1 MTLQELKQ
9 QIESRSMKDTFIIF
23 KGKNH
28 FISNQY
34 YRAIA
39 EALSTGITY
48 LEDLSSL
55 NSDSFD
61 IFFGGSTDNN
71 LRVFNVDTLDYYS
84 DSLLREQRLVI
95 LCKNV
100 EKSTQTLYKDHIV
113 EVDELE
119 EWQIQDYLY
128 SIAKGMDTKYIDW
141 LIKRCNGDIHRLQLE
156 IDKLLI
162 FEENERNIVF
172 NMMVQDNAFSDTT
185 DDNIFD
191 FTDAIVKRNIEKL
204 KTIYD
209 VISSIDIEDI
219 GVVTVL
225 YKNFLKLVSV
235 WLGNNPTPQSTG
247 MSSKQIYAISRLPRV
262 WTGEQLVH
270 IMDFLTGIDYKIKTG
285 ALPVN
290 QLRDYIVVNL
300 LSLR

>member
-1 MTLQELKQ
+1 MTLQDIKQ
-9 QIESRSMKDTFIIF
+9 QIESRSMKNTFIIF

-39 EALSTGITY
+39 KVLSIDISY
-48 LEDLSSL
+48 IDDLTSL
-55 NSDSFD
+55 NNNSID
-61 IFFGGSTDNN
+61 IFFGGMPDNT
-71 LRVFNVDTLDYYS
+71 LRVFNVDTLDFYS
-84 DSLLREQRLVI
+84 DSLLREDRLII
-95 LCKNV
+95 LCKNI
-100 EKSTQTLYKDHIV
+100 EKSTESLYKDYVVSV
-113 EVDELE
+113 EDLE
-119 EWQIQDYLY
+119 DWQIQDYLY
-128 SIAKGMDTKYIDW
+128 SIAGGLDTKYIDW
-141 LIKRCNGDIHRLQLE
+141 LIKRCNGDIHRLQQE
-156 IDKLLI
+156 IDKVLI

-172 NMMVQDNAFSDTT
+172 NMMIQDNAFSDTT
-185 DDNIFD
+185 NDTIFD
-191 FTDAIVKRNIEKL
+191 FTDAIVKRNIDKL
-204 KTIYD
+204 KNIYE

-219 GVVTVL
+219 GVVTIL

-270 IMDFLTGIDYKIKTG
+270 IMEFITGIDYKIKTG
-285 ALPVN
+285 VLPVN

>member
-9 QIESRSMKDTFIIF
+9 QIESKSMKDTFIIF

-71 LRVFNVDTLDYYS
+71 LRVFNVDTLDYYN
-84 DSLLREQRLVI
+84 DSLLHEQRLVI

-100 EKSTQTLYKDHIV
+100 EKSTQLLYKDHII

-128 SIAKGMDTKYIDW
+128 SIANGLDTKYIDW

-162 FEENERNIVF
+162 FDENERNIVF
-172 NMMVQDNAFSDTT
+172 NMMVQENAFSDTT
-185 DDNIFD
+185 NDNIFD
-191 FTDAIVKRNIEKL
+191 FTDAIVKRNTEKL
-204 KTIYD
+204 KTIYE
-209 VISSIDIEDI
+209 VIRSIDIEDI

-225 YKNFLKLVSV
+225 YKNFLKLVAV

-270 IMDFLTGIDYKIKTG
+270 IMEFLTGIDYKIKTG